1 MTHSMLHTLCC
12 LVHYEIIYY
21 WTYWQVLAH
30 YCCCNYSLFRTVSPS
45 RTHAQLS
52 SSLAHAK
59 LTMSNLLYKL
69 DESCVSALGH
79 IYITHFILV
88 EFPLFLIVEFVSIAH
103 QWCGRAYEIFTRNHP
118 VWLAKHSIDF
128 LFNLLTFEGIVAI
141 YKPVYNDCSYIGLEY
156 CNNHCMSHRML
167 TEINWTAIGNI
178 ACGKV
183 LLSNKKKY
191 IFCNSLQS
199 WWTVVIHRWNE
210 MKQNKKKHWKVAS
223 VWLEPFFSYT
233 FNAICEIHLCGAASS
248 KRKRCK

>member
-1 MTHSMLHTLCC
+1 
-12 LVHYEIIYY
+12 
-21 WTYWQVLAH
+21 
-30 YCCCNYSLFRTVSPS
+30 
-45 RTHAQLS
+45 
-52 SSLAHAK
+52 
-59 LTMSNLLYKL
+59 MSNLLYKL